1 MLKRMKKGFTL
12 AEMLIVVAIIAVLTA
27 IAVPVFVTVLGD
39 ANSARDKASINA
51 VKTAGIA
58 RIMNLSK
65 AQNEAEYKIVY
76 PNNDGNMASQ
86 LIIEGTIDA
95 NNNITDVK
103 IVAYSEDY
111 KDKINTITEGKEG
124 NKTAIVLLTM
134 LDIKKTTAGT

>member
-76 PNNDGNMASQ
+76 PNNDGNMAPQ
-86 LIIEGTIDA
+86 LIIEGTIDE
-95 NNNITDVK
+95 NNNITEVK
-103 IVAYSEDY
+103 IVSNDARPY
-111 KDKINTITEGKEG
+111 KDKINTITLNEDGKTQ
-124 NKTAIVLLTM
+124 TATVLLTM
-134 LDIKKTTAGT
+134 LDVKKATS